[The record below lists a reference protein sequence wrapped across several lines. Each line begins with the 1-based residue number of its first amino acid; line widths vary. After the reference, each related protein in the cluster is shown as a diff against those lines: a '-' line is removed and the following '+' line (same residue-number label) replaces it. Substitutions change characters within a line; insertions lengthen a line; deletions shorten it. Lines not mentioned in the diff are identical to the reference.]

1 MLDNGTL
8 SAQVEQHILRSIFD
22 GRLKQGERINET
34 ALASE
39 LGISRNPIREALR
52 VLSQQGVIVII
63 PRRGAFVRELSRSYI
78 DELFSFRRVVEGFAI
93 QLAVKTVT
101 DEGIKQLEDIFRAM
115 EAAAERG
122 DEAALVENDFRFH
135 VAICELSGNEHA
147 QRAVLQIRAE
157 VQMAISMAKQRFE
170 TLHDAAADHWPIIE
184 AMRSKDEQSAVK
196 AVQYHIDDAWGRLTE
211 ELDMH
216 TKHEPKSS

>member
-8 SAQVEQHILRSIFD
+8 SAQAEQYILRSIFN
-22 GRLKQGERINET
+22 GRLRQGERINET
-34 ALASE
+34 ELATE
-39 LGISRNPIREALR
+39 LGISRNPLREALR

-63 PRRGAFVRELSRSYI
+63 PRRGAFVRKLSRSYI

-93 QLAVKTVT
+93 QLAVETVT
-101 DEGIKQLEDIFRAM
+101 DEGIKQLEGIVKAM
-115 EAAAERG
+115 EAAADRG

-135 VAICELSGNEHA
+135 VAICELSGNEHV

-170 TLHDAAADHWPIIE
+170 TLHDAAADHWPIVE
-184 AMRSKDEQSAVK
+184 AMRSKDGQSAVK
-196 AVQYHIDDAWGRLTE
+196 AIEHHINDAWGRLTE
-211 ELDMH
+211 ELDMQAE
-216 TKHEPKSS
+216 T